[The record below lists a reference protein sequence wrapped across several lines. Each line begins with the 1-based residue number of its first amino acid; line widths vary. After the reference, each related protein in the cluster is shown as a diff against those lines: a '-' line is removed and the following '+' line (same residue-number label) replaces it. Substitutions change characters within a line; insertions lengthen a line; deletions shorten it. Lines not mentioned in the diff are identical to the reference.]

1 MSDLEIFKLGITLA
15 QALQGEQEAIA
26 DLAHLFKR
34 HPEMFKNLDDL
45 KDVITKT
52 ALEPDYVME
61 NKKAKNDK
69 DFIAAKQLDEMKMSD
84 IGVRNEDGTNIIF
97 HANKKKISEFDRIR
111 KDGRMLVETPS
122 AEAAPT
128 RLDHCA
134 DKSSDLPKCDKAPS
148 TSDLSIIPQKDMKKT
163 EIELEKR
170 LGEIVKNIP
179 TKQDNLEKS
188 KERS

>member
-69 DFIAAKQLDEMKMSD
+69 DFIAAK
-84 IGVRNEDGTNIIF
+84 
-97 HANKKKISEFDRIR
+97 
-111 KDGRMLVETPS
+111 
-122 AEAAPT
+122 
-128 RLDHCA
+128 
-134 DKSSDLPKCDKAPS
+134 
-148 TSDLSIIPQKDMKKT
+148 
-163 EIELEKR
+163 
-170 LGEIVKNIP
+170 
-179 TKQDNLEKS
+179 
-188 KERS
+188 

>member
-26 DLAHLFKR
+26 DLAHLFK
-34 HPEMFKNLDDL
+34 
-45 KDVITKT
+45 

-179 TKQDNLEKS
+179 TKQDNLEK
-188 KERS
+188 KQGEIINVK